1 MKDWLAAHWVP
12 GALLMA
18 IALAALAPPLV
29 GAWGW
34 PVALVYLASPVY
46 MLHQV
51 EEHRGDRFRRY
62 VNARMFGGLEA
73 LTTADV
79 LWVNI
84 PGVWGVNLAALYAAY
99 YAGPGYGLV
108 APYLMLVN
116 ALVHCA
122 GAARSRG
129 YNPGLWTA
137 CGLFLPLAL
146 VALWRIPASAPQH
159 ALGLALALAIH
170 AAIVVRVARRA
181 SALRSLAT
189 AS

>member
-1 MKDWLAAHWVP
+1 MKHWLAAHWVP
-12 GALLMA
+12 GALMMA
-18 IALAALAPPLV
+18 IALLLLAPLLV
-29 GAWGW
+29 GPWGW
-34 PVALVYLASPVY
+34 PVAPVYLASPVY

-51 EEHRGDRFRRY
+51 EEHTGDRFRAY

-73 LTTADV
+73 LTTSDV

-84 PGVWGVNLAALYAAY
+84 PGVWGVDLVALYAAY
-99 YAGPGYGLV
+99 SLDPGYGLV

-116 ALVHCA
+116 AIVHCA
-122 GAARSRG
+122 GAVRSRA
-129 YNPGLWTA
+129 YNPGLVTA
-137 CGLFLPLAL
+137 CVLFLPLSL
-146 VALWRIPASAPQH
+146 VALWRIPASPGQH
-159 ALGLALALAIH
+159 ALGLGLALAIH